1 MDSGDLLQST
11 VMVSGSTGVSA
22 AAWAEASLAE
32 SFTSLAAEIFF
43 SVLVV
48 FFLASA
54 DSVAV
59 TMSLDSLDSIFGSA
73 PLLPFA
79 SVAVSDA
86 ALSSVLVLASLSV
99 FVTTLTGF
107 TSRSVPSGTQ
117 ISPLFAGWVMLI

>member
-32 SFTSLAAEIFF
+32 SFTSLAAVVFF
-43 SVLVV
+43 SISVV

-73 PLLPFA
+73 SLLPFA

-86 ALSSVLVLASLSV
+86 ALSSVLVLA
-99 FVTTLTGF
+99 
-107 TSRSVPSGTQ
+107 
-117 ISPLFAGWVMLI
+117 